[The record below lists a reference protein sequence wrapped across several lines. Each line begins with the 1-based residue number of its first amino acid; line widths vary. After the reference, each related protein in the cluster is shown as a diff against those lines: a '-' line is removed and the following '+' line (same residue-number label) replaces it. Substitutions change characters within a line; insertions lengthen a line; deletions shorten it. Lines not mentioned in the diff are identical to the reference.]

1 MPALDIHH
9 VAIKT
14 HDVDATVAF
23 YNDVI
28 GSHSVSRPDFDFPGA
43 WLQLG
48 ETMFHIY
55 GGWAAK
61 NTDGEFDRG
70 GAAVDHIA
78 LAAQDFDGMKRRIE
92 KAGLAWRQNAVPDAG
107 LWQLF
112 VRDPN
117 GVMIELN
124 FPIDKESRDAA
135 GPDGTQAYKP
145 GTF

>member
-14 HDVDATVAF
+14 DDVDATVAF

-28 GSHSVSRPDFDFPGA
+28 GSRSVARPDFDFPGA

-48 ETMFHIY
+48 ETMFHIC
-55 GGWAAK
+55 GGWAAENK
-61 NTDGEFDRG
+61 DGAIDRG
-70 GAAVDHIA
+70 GAAIDHIA
-78 LAAQDFDGMKRRIE
+78 LAARDFDGMKNRVE
-92 KAGLAWRQNAVPDAG
+92 DAGLDWRQNEVAEAG

-112 VRDPN
+112 VHDPN
-117 GVMIELN
+117 GVLIELN
-124 FPIDKESRDAA
+124 FPIDKEPDGAA
-135 GPDGTQAYKP
+135 GPDGTRVYRP